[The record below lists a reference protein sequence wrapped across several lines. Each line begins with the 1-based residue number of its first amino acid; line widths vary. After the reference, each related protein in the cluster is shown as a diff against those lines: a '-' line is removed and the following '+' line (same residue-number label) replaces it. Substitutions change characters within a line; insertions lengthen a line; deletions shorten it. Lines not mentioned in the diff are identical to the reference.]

1 MKNILEHPENPN
13 DIYHFEKLLFDIT
26 YCIKG
31 LWALGLG
38 CNRYR
43 WKSWFSGI
51 ETINYFILKLMKKQS
66 VNKVKRNFQESGKPV
81 KQPPGSGFG
90 WFYLLVIVF
99 MLIVFVFNRFGKE
112 TREISWLEFE
122 QNMLSQHDVAKIVVV
137 NNEIAQ
143 IYIKPEK
150 LSQDKYK
157 GLTEG
162 VFASTTGPHY
172 TMQIG
177 SVDSFESKLEKAE
190 QNFTKDELIEVTY
203 NTTINW
209 LTALSWL
216 IPIGLLIFFWSI
228 ILRSSRPGGAG
239 TSLFNFGKSP
249 AKLMDR
255 TIKSTTTFKDVAGLK
270 EAKVEIKEI
279 VDFLKNPQAYT
290 RLGAKIP
297 KGVLLVG
304 PPGTGKTLMAR
315 AVAGEAQVP
324 FFSLSGS
331 EFVEM
336 FVGVGASRVRD
347 LFRKAKESAPSIIF
361 IDEIDAVGRTRDKAN
376 ALRTND
382 ERESTLNQLLTE
394 LDGFGVNTGVIVLAA
409 TNRADVLDKALLR
422 PGRFDR
428 HIFLEL
434 PNKEERKEI
443 FLVHS
448 RPIKKA
454 ADVDLEILASLS
466 PGFSGADI
474 ANICNEAALIAAR
487 KKKDKVAQ
495 EDFMEA
501 RDRVIGGLERKSKI
515 ISPGEKEIIAHHEAG
530 HAVASWY
537 LKNVDALVKV
547 SIIPRGKSLGAAW
560 YLPEEHQIITRS
572 QFIDQIC
579 ASLGGRAAEEIIFN
593 EISSGALDDLEKV
606 TKQAYIMVAYYG
618 LDKEIGPISFY
629 DSTGRYESSLFKPY
643 SEKMAEAI
651 DREVQDLINTAYETT
666 KGILREHQAEL
677 KKLAQ
682 LLLKKEVVEK
692 EDLESILGKRNI
704 ETETTNLKIQDHEK

>member
-1 MKNILEHPENPN
+1 
-13 DIYHFEKLLFDIT
+13 
-26 YCIKG
+26 
-31 LWALGLG
+31 
-38 CNRYR
+38 
-43 WKSWFSGI
+43 
-51 ETINYFILKLMKKQS
+51 MKKQS

-150 LSQDKYK
+150 LSEDKYK

-162 VFASTTGPHY
+162 VFASTTGPHF

-190 QNFTKDELIEVTY
+190 QNFTKDELIEVSY
-203 NTTINW
+203 STTINW

-515 ISPGEKEIIAHHEAG
+515 ISPREKEIIAHHEAG

-593 EISSGALDDLEKV
+593 EISSGALDDLEKL